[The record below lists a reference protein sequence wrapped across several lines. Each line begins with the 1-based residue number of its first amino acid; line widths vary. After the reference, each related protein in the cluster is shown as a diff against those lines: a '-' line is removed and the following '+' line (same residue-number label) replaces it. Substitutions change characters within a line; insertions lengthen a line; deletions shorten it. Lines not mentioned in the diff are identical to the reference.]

1 MPISFDPDAARRLF
15 ESVERAMR
23 PIDGIGTGSEP
34 FAKAERGPVPQALAD
49 EFRRLV
55 EGGTS
60 AAAPEAGIEAPAA
73 SDIAGPQRAIASE
86 APFSMGAD
94 NDARMGTQAN
104 DLAADG
110 AGKPQDASAPERLM
124 TPEELLRTQM
134 TLNMHFFEGRSLHS
148 ASEGVSSR
156 LSETLKSSG

>member
-1 MPISFDPDAARRLF
+1 MPISIDADAARRLF

-60 AAAPEAGIEAPAA
+60 AAAPEAGIAA
-73 SDIAGPQRAIASE
+73 ETSGGTGGPQPASAAE
-86 APFSMGAD
+86 AQFSMPAD
-94 NDARMGTQAN
+94 NDARMGTQAS

-110 AGKPQDASAPERLM
+110 PGKPQDASAPERLM